1 MPTTPATKNSL
12 FEKFKY
18 DLVLV
23 WVTFIW
29 GSTFFMAK
37 EVVSQ
42 TPPINYLS
50 TRFLIASLLLILIS
64 YKQKFDAN
72 SIKGGII
79 LGSMLYGG
87 FLFQAAGLL
96 YTSASKSGF
105 VTGVTVIIVPF
116 FSYFI
121 NRSKII
127 NEHILAIFLATI
139 GFTFITLPEKNESIN
154 IGDILTLIG
163 TIFWAFHITF
173 TGVWVQHAP
182 SKGLMLGQIV
192 TAAIFFN
199 LSKIIFPIL
208 STSFP
213 MLEKLSILASN
224 SWPVDNYK
232 MILQLIYLGTIAT
245 ILTLFAQ
252 TFAQKYVT
260 PTRAAI
266 IFSLE
271 PAFASIMAYIFAG
284 EQISWRTILGGILIV
299 IAILVSEIKIFSPS
313 SSNNSF
319 T

>member
-1 MPTTPATKNSL
+1 MATTPATKTSFYNQ
-12 FEKFKY
+12 FKY

-50 TRFLIASLLLILIS
+50 ARFLIASLLLLAIS
-64 YKQKFDAN
+64 YRQKLDLN
-72 SIKGGII
+72 SIKGGIV

-121 NRSKII
+121 SRSKII
-127 NEHILAIFLATI
+127 KEHILAILLATI
-139 GFTFITLPEKNESIN
+139 GFTFITLPEKNEPIN

-173 TGVWVQHAP
+173 TGVWAQRAP

-192 TAAIFFN
+192 TAAILFN

-208 STSFP
+208 ATSFP
-213 MLEKLSILASN
+213 LLEKLSIIANN
-224 SWPVDNYK
+224 SWPTDSFK

-245 ILTLFAQ
+245 ILTIFAQ

-260 PTRAAI
+260 ATRAAI

-271 PAFASIMAYIFAG
+271 PAFASLMAYIFAG
-284 EQISWRTILGGILIV
+284 EQITWRTIVGGILI
-299 IAILVSEIKIFSPS
+299 IAAILVSEIRIFSSS
-313 SSNNSF
+313 SSNNSLA
-319 T
+319 